1 MLTLAWPWVLLALP
15 LPFILRAVLPEAR
28 GLREAGLE
36 VPSLTGFAMLADRA
50 RTEVLSN
57 WRFWIATVAWLLLVL
72 AAARP
77 ERVGEEL
84 DVPVSGRNLMLAV
97 DLSGSMDQKDFELG
111 NRRVDRLTATKAV
124 ASDFIGRREGD
135 RIGLILFGERA
146 YLQVPLTLDRETVK
160 VLLMEAFIG
169 LAGEKTAIGDAI
181 TLAVKR
187 IHDQESDAGE
197 QVLVLLTDGANTAGE
212 VDPLKAAELAAQ
224 VGLRVY
230 TIGIGAE
237 QLEVASIIGGR
248 RSVNPSADLDE
259 ETLTGIAELTGGRYF
274 RATDTATLQDIY
286 RLVDELEPVEEP
298 ETGFR
303 PVQSLYHWPLG
314 GAFVL
319 ALLACLISLI
329 RSLAIP
335 GLARRGR
342 HGAQTDAG

>member
-1 MLTLAWPWVLLALP
+1 MFSLAWPWVLLALP
-15 LPFILRAVLPEAR
+15 LPFIVRALLPEANQ
-28 GLREAGLE
+28 LQEAGLR
-36 VPSLTGFAMLADRA
+36 VPSFAGFDVLADRS
-50 RTEVLSN
+50 RSEQLLN
-57 WRFWIATVAWLLLVL
+57 WRIWVALVAWILLVI

-77 ERVGEEL
+77 ERIGDEL
-84 DVPVSGRNLMLAV
+84 EVPVSGRNLMLAV

-124 ASDFIGRREGD
+124 ASDFISRREGD

-160 VLLMEAFIG
+160 ILLMESFIG

-187 IHDQESDAGE
+187 IHDQEADAGE

-212 VDPLKAAELAAQ
+212 IDPMKAAELAAQ
-224 VGLRVY
+224 VGLRIY

-248 RSVNPSADLDE
+248 RRVNPSADLDE
-259 ETLTGIAELTGGRYF
+259 ETLTGIADLTGGRYF
-274 RATDTATLQDIY
+274 RATDPATLQDIY

-298 ETGFR
+298 ESGFR
-303 PVQSLYHWPLG
+303 PVKSYFYWPLG
-314 GAFVL
+314 LAFALVVLLGASS
-319 ALLACLISLI
+319 LLQRGIL
-329 RSLAIP
+329 P
-335 GLARRGR
+335 RRAEVTT
-342 HGAQTDAG
+342 HAG

>member
-1 MLTLAWPWVLLALP
+1 MLSLAWPWVLLALP
-15 LPFILRAVLPEAR
+15 LPFIVRALLPEANQ
-28 GLREAGLE
+28 LQEAGLR
-36 VPSLTGFAMLADRA
+36 VPSFSGFSMLSERS
-50 RTEVLSN
+50 RTETLLN
-57 WRFWIATVAWLLLVL
+57 WRFWVAAIAWILLVV

-77 ERVGEEL
+77 ERIGDEL

-97 DLSGSMDQKDFELG
+97 DLSGSMDQKDFELAG
-111 NRRVDRLTATKAV
+111 RRVDRLTATKAV

-187 IHDQESDAGE
+187 IHDQEEDPGE

-212 VDPLKAAELAAQ
+212 VDPMKAAELAAQ
-224 VGLRVY
+224 VGLRIY

-237 QLEVASIIGGR
+237 QLEVSSIIGGR
-248 RSVNPSADLDE
+248 RRVNPSADLDE

-298 ETGFR
+298 EAGFR
-303 PVQSLYHWPLG
+303 PVKSLYYLPLT
-314 GAFVL
+314 GAFAL
-319 ALLACLISLI
+319 AALMMLASLLQTLWLRR
-329 RSLAIP
+329 RSGVP
-335 GLARRGR
+335 K
-342 HGAQTDAG
+342 HAG

>member
-1 MLTLAWPWVLLALP
+1 MLSFAWPWMLLALP
-15 LPFILRAVLPEAR
+15 LPFIARALLPEASQ
-28 GLREAGLE
+28 LQEAGLR
-36 VPSLTGFAMLADRA
+36 VPSFTGFDVLADSSPS
-50 RTEVLSN
+50 VQLLN
-57 WRFWIATVAWLLLVL
+57 WRTWVAMIAWVLLVV

-77 ERVGEEL
+77 ERIGDEL

-124 ASDFIGRREGD
+124 ASDFISRREGD

-160 VLLMEAFIG
+160 ILLMEAFIG

-187 IHDQESDAGE
+187 IHDQEGDAGE

-212 VDPLKAAELAAQ
+212 IDPMKAAELAAQ
-224 VGLRVY
+224 VGLRIY

-237 QLEVASIIGGR
+237 QMEVASIIGGR
-248 RSVNPSADLDE
+248 RRVNPSADLDE
-259 ETLTGIAELTGGRYF
+259 ETLTGIADLTGGRYF

-298 ETGFR
+298 EAGFR
-303 PVQSLYHWPLG
+303 PVQSLYFWPLS
-314 GAFVL
+314 GAFAL
-319 ALLACLISLI
+319 AAFLCAVSLLQALRLRRIS
-329 RSLAIP
+329 RV
-335 GLARRGR
+335 
-342 HGAQTDAG
+342 QTHAG